1 MTIEEIIEV
10 IKTEDLEKIGKIW
23 NYFDCSVYYPDHPH
37 PYKNLG
43 IVVCRGKIMKK
54 AHNCLAFKGHKMFGY
69 YILNRNKSLAL
80 SINYENFEL
89 SFIIF
94 YDYTDENTIKK
105 YFQIDYNKEKGKLE
119 IVNVYKQS

>member
-10 IKTEDLEKIGKIW
+10 IKTEDLEKIRKIW
-23 NYFDCSVYYPDHPH
+23 NYLDCSVYYPDHPH

-54 AHNCLAFKGHKMFGY
+54 AHNCLAFKGHKMFEY
-69 YILNRNKSLAL
+69 YILNRNKSLVL
-80 SINYENFEL
+80 SIHYENFEL
-89 SFIIF
+89 SFMILYI
-94 YDYTDENTIKK
+94 YTDVNTVKK
-105 YFQIDYNKEKGKLE
+105 YIHVAYNKEKGKLE

>member
-54 AHNCLAFKGHKMFGY
+54 AHNCLAFKGHKMFEY
-69 YILNRNKSLAL
+69 YILNRNKSLVL
-80 SINYENFEL
+80 SIHYENFEL
-89 SFIIF
+89 SFIIL
-94 YDYTDENTIKK
+94 YIYTDVNTVKK
-105 YFQIDYNKEKGKLE
+105 YIHITYNKEKGKLE
-119 IVNVYKQS
+119 IVKVKQS